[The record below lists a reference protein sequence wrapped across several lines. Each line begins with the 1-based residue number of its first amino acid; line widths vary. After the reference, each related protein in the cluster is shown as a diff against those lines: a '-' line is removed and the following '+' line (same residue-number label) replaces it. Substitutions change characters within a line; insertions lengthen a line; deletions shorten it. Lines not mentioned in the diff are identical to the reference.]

1 MLGLAARLPDPL
13 VGMRPGVDRRFDLV
27 ADQFPVGRRACAAQ
41 RFFVQVD
48 RVEQRAPDVVLAL
61 VVGAVADPH
70 RLGPAVAAEVVE
82 RLLGQ
87 LLLAADP
94 VHDLQVGVVP
104 ADVDDE
110 AHEVARLL
118 VEAERV
124 QRPEAEG
131 RVADP
136 AEAVVPVA
144 FAAGRLGQRGG
155 RRGEDRPGRRV
166 GEALQD
172 QRRAL
177 QVDAPGVVGEVAVA
191 QPVAPELFGRVEPLE
206 RLGGAARAAQA
217 RRRPR
222 SSRRSR
228 SRPRAAAACRAR
240 RRPRASSSMSLVSC
254 SSVPS
259 APWATASP
267 SSPPLQLGR
276 LGAVGEAR
284 QALHL
289 HLDLAVDAGHRPQQR
304 AVGLVL
310 GLGREPGPSPA
321 RPTRRSSARR
331 GRRPSRCRSPRSSRS
346 PACPARSGG

>member
-13 VGMRPGVDRRFDLV
+13 VGVWPGGDRRFHLV
-27 ADQFPVGRRACAAQ
+27 ADQLAVGGRARAAQ

-70 RLGPAVAAEVVE
+70 RLRAAVAVEVVE

-94 VHDLQVGVVP
+94 VHDLQVGVVA

-144 FAAGRLGQRGG
+144 FAAGRLRQRGG
-155 RRGEDRPGRRV
+155 RGGEDRAGRRV
-166 GEALQD
+166 GEALED

-177 QVDAPGVVGEVAVA
+177 QVDPPGVVGEVAVA
-191 QPVAPELFGRVEPLE
+191 QPVAPELFGRVEPLQ
-206 RLGGAARAAQA
+206 RLRGAARSAEVVVAPGDGAEAALVLAQLQRCRG

-222 SSRRSR
+222 SSAPCRWS
-228 SRPRAAAACRAR
+228 AAARCR
-240 RRPRASSSMSLVSC
+240 RRRGRR
-254 SSVPS
+254 
-259 APWATASP
+259 ASP
-267 SSPPLQLGR
+267 SSPPLQV
-276 LGAVGEAR
+276 AAS
-284 QALHL
+284 
-289 HLDLAVDAGHRPQQR
+289 
-304 AVGLVL
+304 
-310 GLGREPGPSPA
+310 SP
-321 RPTRRSSARR
+321 
-331 GRRPSRCRSPRSSRS
+331 
-346 PACPARSGG
+346 